1 MRILMLGPWVPSARY
16 PVEGERLLRFARHLV
31 QGHQL
36 TLAFATDVPDHSGTI
51 LALRAEFQDLEF
63 AVVPRRLRRLWSALR
78 LFAKASVDLTY
89 FDSAALRTRLR
100 DRERSAPFDVVY
112 ASSAGMIRHALD
124 LERPGP
130 LVIDFGDLDSE
141 WWERRAKGGPRL
153 KARLYRAEAARVR
166 ELEQAAA
173 RRATVS
179 MVSSFQAGDRIASFA
194 PAGSVVVVPNGVDPE
209 RYPAGFH
216 RATEPVIAFTGSL
229 EGSVGL
235 EAATAFCSVVLP
247 AVRAQVRGARVMI
260 PGRYLP
266 RSARRLARLPGVEI
280 ASNGGDLRGLL
291 RHAAVA
297 VSPSGDSNGARQ
309 GALEAMA
316 AGVPVVATQ
325 KSLNGQWAKFD
336 REVYVKD
343 NPRALARR
351 LVELL
356 SSESMRAEVGSRG
369 RAFVRAYHSWEAAAV
384 HVSQVLDG
392 VMSVPPRTSQPAA
405 SLEGPA
411 KP

>member
-1 MRILMLGPWVPSARY
+1 MRILVLGPWVSSARY
-16 PVEGERLLRFARHLV
+16 PVEAERLLRFARHLV
-31 QGHQL
+31 HSHRL

-51 LALRAEFQDLEF
+51 LALRAEFQDIEF

-78 LFAKASVDLTY
+78 VFAQASVDLTY

-100 DRERSAPFDVVY
+100 DRERTSPFDVVY
-112 ASSAGMIRHALD
+112 AASAGMIQHALD

-130 LVIDFGDLDSE
+130 LVIDFGDLDSV
-141 WWERRAKGGPRL
+141 WWERRAAGSPRL
-153 KARLYRAEAARVR
+153 KAKLYRAEAAKVR

-179 MVSSFQAGDRIASFA
+179 IVSSAQAAERIASFA
-194 PAGSVVVVPNGVDPE
+194 PGVPVVVVPNGVDPE
-209 RYPAGFH
+209 RYPEGSH

-229 EGSVGL
+229 EGPAGL
-235 EAATAFCSVVLP
+235 DAATEFCRVVMP
-247 AVRAQVRGARVMI
+247 AVRAQVAGARVVI

-280 ASNGGDLRGLL
+280 VDNGGYLRTLL

-297 VSPSGDSNGARQ
+297 VSPSGDSNGAHH

-316 AGVPVVATQ
+316 AGVPLVASRE
-325 KSLNGQWAKFD
+325 SLNGLWAKFD
-336 REVYVKD
+336 QEVYVKD
-343 NPRALARR
+343 NPAALARR

-356 SSESMRAEVGSRG
+356 NSESMRAEVGSRG
-369 RAFVRAYHSWEAAAV
+369 RAFVRAHHSWEAAAV
-384 HVSQVLDG
+384 HVAQVVDG
-392 VMSVPPRTSQPAA
+392 VLNITPRAPRRAA
-405 SLEGPA
+405 FLEAPA

>member
-1 MRILMLGPWVPSARY
+1 MRILILGPWVPSARY
-16 PVEGERLLRFARHLV
+16 PVEAERLLRFARHLV
-31 QGHQL
+31 NNHRL

-51 LALRAEFQDLEF
+51 LALRAEFQDMEF

-100 DRERSAPFDVVY
+100 DRERTSPFDVVY
-112 ASSAGMIRHALD
+112 AASAGMIQHALN

-141 WWERRAKGGPRL
+141 WWERRAAGSPRL
-153 KARLYRAEAARVR
+153 MAGLYRAEAARVR

-173 RRATVS
+173 RRATVAV
-179 MVSSFQAGDRIASFA
+179 VSSVQAAERIASLA
-194 PAGSVVVVPNGVDPE
+194 PGVPVVVVPNGVDPE
-209 RYPAGFH
+209 RYPAGPH

-229 EGSVGL
+229 EGAGGL
-235 EAATAFCSVVLP
+235 DAAARFCSTVLP
-247 AVRAQVRGARVMI
+247 AVRAQVAGARVVI
-260 PGRYLP
+260 PGRFLP
-266 RSARRLARLPGVEI
+266 RAARRLARLPGVEI
-280 ASNGGDLRGLL
+280 VGNGGDLRGLL
-291 RHAAVA
+291 RRAAVA

-316 AGVPVVATQ
+316 AGVPLVASR
-325 KSLNGQWAKFD
+325 KSLNGLWAKFD
-336 REVYVKD
+336 REVYVRD
-343 NPRALARR
+343 DAGSLARR

-369 RAFVRAYHSWEAAAV
+369 RAFVRAHHSWEAAAG
-384 HVSQVLDG
+384 HVAQVVERVL
-392 VMSVPPRTSQPAA
+392 SITSRASRPAA
-405 SLEGPA
+405 ALEAPP